1 MMLEGRTPGRVR
13 PIISG
18 ASLLALTKRCG
29 SVRPIAVG
37 YVWRRLASK
46 VACQAVTPQSV
57 ALLAPR
63 QVGFG
68 VASGCEGAI
77 HAARRY
83 TENMQDGQLLLTL
96 DFKNAFNSI
105 RRDSMLEAVAL
116 HLPSLYRFVESAYG
130 EISKLRFEDFTISS
144 EEGVQQGDPLGPL
157 LFLHHNRSPAD
168 FRKIRSSIG
177 LSR

>member
-37 YVWRRLASK
+37 YVWRLLASK

-83 TENMQDGQLLLTL
+83 TENMQDGQLSYSSNWTSRMPSIQLGVIPCLRRWHSICHPFTALLSQLTGKPANL
-96 DFKNAFNSI
+96 D
-105 RRDSMLEAVAL
+105 LEIL
-116 HLPSLYRFVESAYG
+116 
-130 EISKLRFEDFTISS
+130 
-144 EEGVQQGDPLGPL
+144 Q
-157 LFLHHNRSPAD
+157 FL
-168 FRKIRSSIG
+168 
-177 LSR
+177 